1 MKKTLK
7 ISGIVVFA
15 LIILFT
21 IIGSFI
27 AIQSR
32 PISAQNTAHISQITG
47 DLPSLKRRVNSNTNQ
62 ISNLTNSVNSN
73 TNQISNLTNS
83 VNTNTNQIS
92 NLTNS
97 VNTNTN
103 QIHKLSESHDKL
115 QKITWAHGA
124 KVNCVVKAVFETA
137 YGKSS

>member
-32 PISAQNTAHISQITG
+32 PISGQNTAHISEITR
-47 DLPSLKRRVNSNTNQ
+47 DLLSLKKQVDSNTNQ
-62 ISNLTNSVNSN
+62 IY
-73 TNQISNLTNS
+73 
-83 VNTNTNQIS
+83 
-92 NLTNS
+92 
-97 VNTNTN
+97 
-103 QIHKLSESHDKL
+103 KLSKSHDKL